1 MIDTNKDDVGL
12 VAKLMQTEVWD
23 TVKRIA
29 FSISAVVYVGG
40 LLYAGVRSYSLLV
53 ETLDPTFVMLALVG
67 IVALELTAIGLP
79 LAIHFWTAPGMQ
91 RWFAIG
97 FYVLDLGSLVFNSYL
112 DAGRHSGANIAPLMQ
127 VYGDWGVP
135 SMPILCMLG
144 WAVIWKLDPVA
155 QERDTILR
163 VRAATHKALLAQIIK
178 AVGSVDVT
186 EAVRAAAEQSAT
198 VLVRETLAE
207 APGVKERT
215 EAQADFPVRRPPNR
229 RNGELDRT
237 GLVISSLDRTSPKV

>member
-1 MIDTNKDDVGL
+1 METNESTGI
-12 VAKLMQTEVWD
+12 VANLMQTDTWD
-23 TVKRIA
+23 TFKRTA
-29 FSISAVVYVGG
+29 FGISAFVYVGG

-53 ETLDPTFVMLALVG
+53 ETPDPTYVMLALVG
-67 IVALELTAIGLP
+67 IVALELSAIGLP

-97 FYVLDLGSLVFNSYL
+97 FYVVDLGSLVFNSYL
-112 DAGRHSGANIAPLMQ
+112 DAGRHSGAAIAPLMQ

-144 WAVIWKLDPVA
+144 WAVIWKLDQVT

-163 VRAATHKALLAQIIK
+163 VRAATHKALLSQIMK

-186 EAVRAAAEQSAT
+186 DAVRLAAEQSA
-198 VLVRETLAE
+198 A
-207 APGVKERT
+207 
-215 EAQADFPVRRPPNR
+215 
-229 RNGELDRT
+229 
-237 GLVISSLDRTSPKV
+237 